1 MAIGRDEVLHIAK
14 LAHLEFSDEEIGRM
28 TRHLSSILD
37 YVAQLEALETS
48 AVEPMS
54 HVESGA
60 HTLREDTLVPSM
72 SREEA
77 LANAPEPD
85 RGLFKVPKVIG

>member
-37 YVAQLEALETS
+37 YVAQLESLDTS
-48 AVEPMS
+48 SVEPTS

-60 HTLREDTLVPSM
+60 HTLRDDTLVPSM
-72 SREEA
+72 SREDA